1 MTGIAIGIGLIA
13 GCFLLGMFIE
23 NGLNNIAKAINKR

>member
-1 MTGIAIGIGLIA
+1 MMGISIGFGLIV
-13 GCFLLGMFIE
+13 GCVLLGMFIE